1 MASHPPS
8 PQIVVVENT
17 PHLSLVLEG
26 VPNKQYSAIS
36 SASSARECLE
46 SLCDAVFLVDLMLED
61 MDGLSLIEEIRIK
74 KPYAPVIAFIPA
86 KSSAQLELEE
96 KSLRKMAVQ
105 SGANAL
111 FIAPFNLG
119 EITGTIDRLAL
130 QAQPEAVA

>member
-1 MASHPPS
+1 MTTHQSS
-8 PQIVVVENT
+8 PLIVVVENT

-26 VPNKQYSAIS
+26 VPNRQYSAIS
-36 SASSARECLE
+36 SANSARECLE

-61 MDGLSLIEEIRIK
+61 MDGLSLIEEIRMQ

-86 KSSAQLELEE
+86 RSSEHLELEE
-96 KSLRKMAVQ
+96 KSLRKMAAQ

-130 QAQPEAVA
+130 QARPEAVA